1 MLSFIIC
8 MILKTTKFLG
18 EDFNVKINA
27 KIAVST
33 FSLVEHYSSIFKT
46 VVSNVFH

>member
-1 MLSFIIC
+1 MTP
-8 MILKTTKFLG
+8 KTAKLLG
-18 EDFNVKINA
+18 EDFNVKIYA

-46 VVSNVFH
+46 AVSNVFH